1 MCLFLCTAAFLT
13 TSGQV
18 VTLTKRR
25 HNLTEAQIQL
35 VSTPRQPILAILKGF
50 YMTLVVN
57 VISWNKAYALF
68 PQPSFVYHK
77 SYLLKDM
84 NDYIGRLLAK
94 YDERG
99 WKCYDILWPED
110 EVSNRSMIVD
120 RRLGDRHTWTI
131 PLDTSGVARPAIPDM
146 VLEYST
152 FRLEKCPK
160 KNPDLGHYKIKPRHF
175 DSMVLKHSYLTS
187 NLRHTEKEFW
197 MSFAG
202 PRLERLSY
210 LELCKIPPSR
220 RPRRI
225 QDAMDDVQ
233 AGPGACFCVLKHHL
247 GSLQLP
253 TYDFEIPKW
262 YAEWERQREST
273 PG

>member
-13 TSGQV
+13 ISGQV

-25 HNLTEAQIQL
+25 HDSTEAQIQL
-35 VSTPRQPILAILKGF
+35 VWTPQQPILAILEGF

-68 PQPSFVYHK
+68 PEPSFVHHK

-84 NDYIGRLLAK
+84 HDYIGKLLAK

-99 WKCYDILWPED
+99 WKCHDILWPED
-110 EVSNRSMIVD
+110 EASNRSMIVD
-120 RRLGDRHTWTI
+120 RRLGDRHTWKI

-152 FRLEKCPK
+152 FRLGKRPR
-160 KNPDLGHYKIKPRHF
+160 KNPDLGHYNIDVRNF
-175 DSMVLKHSYLTS
+175 DSMVLEHEYSTCSTAKG
-187 NLRHTEKEFW
+187 FW
-197 MSFAG
+197 SSFAG
-202 PRLERLSY
+202 PRLERLSF
-210 LELCKIPPSR
+210 LELCKIPPSQ
-220 RPRRI
+220 RPWRI
-225 QDAMDDVQ
+225 QDTMDLVR
-233 AGPGACFCVLKHHL
+233 AGRGPYFFHLKRDL
-247 GSLQLP
+247 GLLQLP

-262 YAEWERQREST
+262 YADWERQREST